1 LKASG
6 VAHDV
11 DIEAFLRGQGFVS
24 AEALETAR
32 AALEARGLTR
42 PGKRRIAEAKLPSA
56 RAALSGMLLLA
67 CANPECVRLARAGG
81 GGRKPVSVE
90 APACAVCG
98 GSNVRRATRALAHCL
113 TSRGV
118 RRLLIVGGKGV
129 QHAEIEDP
137 LAGAGLQ
144 VRFVDG
150 RSGSHSR
157 RDAAPD
163 LEWAQVLVVWGATQ
177 LPHKVSKLY
186 TDDLPAHLRGRTVRL
201 ARRGVEAVCREVM
214 SHFGCAAGAS

>member
-1 LKASG
+1 M
-6 VAHDV
+6 AHDV
-11 DIEAFLRGQGFVS
+11 DIGAFLRAQGFAS
-24 AEALETAR
+24 GEALEWAR

-42 PGKRRIAEAKLPSA
+42 AGKRRIAAAKLESA
-56 RAALSGMLLLA
+56 RAALSQTLLRV
-67 CANPECVRLARAGG
+67 CANPECARLGRAGG
-81 GGRKPVSVE
+81 GRRKPVTVD
-90 APACAVCG
+90 PAACEVCG

-118 RRLLIVGGKGV
+118 RRLLIVGGKGA

-137 LAGAGLQ
+137 LTGAGLE

-150 RSGSHSR
+150 SSGSHSR

-186 TDDLPAHLRGRTVRL
+186 TDDVPPHLRGRTVRL

-214 SHFGCAAGAS
+214 GHFGCGAEAS